1 MPPKKRAKTKATPS
15 SSSSTKGTKRSG
27 GRAGGRSAPKRRR
40 PPQHTPQRDDC
51 DNSNDRG
58 SPAETDAAP
67 DCVQPRAGRGGTR
80 LAPRPAERQPARGT
94 PKRWIDGSRWVAG
107 RSGTF
112 SHEKMASSR
121 EHEYDCFMS
130 AVTRAQHNFLR
141 RHPRK
146 ASTPLT
152 YTPTQTRSSTEPHTP
167 GGGSTSGHTL
177 VVRTDIR
184 YQKMDV
190 SAKGEIWVPMLLTV
204 VAWAAMYTLSVYPAV
219 LLYSWVPSRVAPS
232 VAHLTSAGRAM
243 LVALTLVNAL
253 IRATDGHRV
262 SVMCTTLVLSC
273 ATLLGGGHPGATSL
287 AFGHAMAILAAL
299 AARLVLTGVTHQMSA
314 GSYPPL
320 SLEAALMR
328 LQTGDIL
335 LHSGDSILSRVIK
348 FVCISRHSHCAIVIR
363 RPHYDVLRLFG
374 AKRVHTKK
382 GQVRNNLGL
391 WELTLDAGIV
401 LSCLRTA
408 AFLRV
413 YSNM

>member
-1 MPPKKRAKTKATPS
+1 MEA
-15 SSSSTKGTKRSG
+15 
-27 GRAGGRSAPKRRR
+27 
-40 PPQHTPQRDDC
+40 
-51 DNSNDRG
+51 
-58 SPAETDAAP
+58 DAAP
-67 DCVQPRAGRGGTR
+67 GRVQTRAGRGGTR
-80 LAPRPAERQPARGT
+80 LAALPAERQPARGT
-94 PKRWIDGSRWVAG
+94 PKRWVDGSRWVAG
-107 RSGTF
+107 SSGTF

-146 ASTPLT
+146 ASSPLAYSPTPA
-152 YTPTQTRSSTEPHTP
+152 QSRSSTEPHTTP
-167 GGGSTSGHTL
+167 AGGGSTSGHKL

-204 VAWAAMYTLSVYPAV
+204 VAWAAMYTLSVHHAV
-219 LLYSWVPSRVAPS
+219 LLYSWVPSVVAPS
-232 VAHLTSAGRAM
+232 VAHVTSAGRAM

-273 ATLLGGGHPGATSL
+273 VTLLGGGHPGATSL
-287 AFGHAMAILAAL
+287 AFGHAMAVLAAL
-299 AARLVLTGVTHQMSA
+299 AVRLALTGVTHQMSA

-320 SLEAALMR
+320 SLDAALMR

-382 GQVRNNLGL
+382 GQVCINSGL
-391 WELTLDAGIV
+391 WEWTLDAGIV
-401 LSCLRTA
+401 LSLSANRST
-408 AFLRV
+408 LLV